1 MKQFS
6 VLCAALFLNAA
17 AFSQT
22 LISYGNSTVDKDEF
36 LRAYNKNKPA
46 VTDKEKALRDYLELY
61 TNFKLKVKAAQEL
74 HLDTIAQIRYDTQ
87 NFRDQIAANYL
98 TDEKGM
104 QSIVNEAIA
113 RSAKDLHVIYFSV
126 PVTDGISPA
135 DTMKAYNAAN
145 ELYNILKNGSTDY
158 ATAVTGASAKFSP
171 AKYADAGYITAFSL
185 PYEIENIVYNT
196 APGSISRPYRGAKG
210 WLIFKVTD
218 QRPDAGKWK
227 AAQIL
232 FAYPPEADYNTKLA
246 VKEKADSVYRLLQ
259 NGMAFDAAAK
269 QFSDDRMS
277 YSTGGELPEFGTGK
291 YADVFEQH
299 VFSLKNDNDI
309 SVPFETAFGYH
320 IVKRMAH
327 TPLPVAG
334 DAAYISEI
342 KQRILN
348 DSRINNE
355 RELFARETAARTG
368 FKRTASVGD
377 AELLRYADSVKKHY
391 ADDNTGLMPVSKKT
405 IITFKDG
412 TQVKGSE
419 WLKFVKSNS
428 NAEVFTKADKAL
440 LNNFTDQQVINYYKA
455 HLETYNPDF
464 RYQMQ
469 EFREGNM
476 LFEIMERNVWSK
488 AGADSAGLAAY
499 YNAHKENYKWENS
512 ADVLIFN
519 CTDEKTAQETMDKLR
534 AGKTWQALA
543 EESNN
548 KVQSDSGRY
557 ELSQIP
563 GTVNNN
569 ITQPGNFSAIIKNS
583 DGTAAFVQYIRVYP
597 PNMQRNFYDARGL
610 VINDYQNVLEQRWVE
625 ELRKRYP
632 VKINEAVVKQ
642 MLN

>member
-6 VLCAALFLNAA
+6 FLCAALFLNAA

-104 QSIVNEAIA
+104 QSLVDEAIA
-113 RSAKDLHVIYFSV
+113 RSAKDLHIIYFSV
-126 PVTDGISPA
+126 PVADGAAPA
-135 DTMKAYNAAN
+135 DTLKAYNGAK
-145 ELYNILKNGSTDY
+145 ELYNILKSGNTDY
-158 ATAVTGASAKFSP
+158 ASAVTGITAKFSP

-185 PYEIENIVYNT
+185 PYELENIVYST
-196 APGSISRPYRGAKG
+196 PTGSISQPYRSSKG
-210 WLIFKVTD
+210 WLIFEAAD

-232 FAYPPEADYNTKLA
+232 LAYPPNADYNTKLA
-246 VKEKADSVYRLLQ
+246 IKEKADSVYDLLQ
-259 NGMAFDAAAK
+259 KGMAFDAAAK

-291 YADVFEQH
+291 YANVFEQH

-309 SVPFETAFGYH
+309 SAPFETEFGYH
-320 IVKRMAH
+320 IVKRIAH
-327 TPLPVAG
+327 TPQPASG

-355 RELFARETAARTG
+355 RDMFARETAARTG
-368 FKRTASVGD
+368 FKRIAAVND

-391 ADDNTGLMPVSKKT
+391 NDDNTGLMPVSNKT
-405 IITFKDG
+405 IIIFKDG

-428 NAEVFTKADKAL
+428 NPEVFVKADKTL
-440 LNNFTDQQVINYYKA
+440 LNNFTTQEMVNYYKA
-455 HLETYNPDF
+455 HLENYNPDF

-476 LFEIMERNVWSK
+476 LFEIMERNVWSR
-488 AGADSAGLAAY
+488 AGADSVGLLAY

-519 CTDEKTAQETMDKLR
+519 CTDEKMAEETINKLR
-534 AGKTWQALA
+534 AGKTWQSLA

-548 KVQSDSGRY
+548 KVQADSGRY

-563 GTVNNN
+563 GTVANN
-569 ITQPGNFSAIIKNS
+569 TPQPGSFSPVIKNS

-597 PNMQRNFYDARGL
+597 PNMPRNFYDARGL
-610 VINDYQNVLEQRWVE
+610 VINDYQNVLEQKWVE

-632 VKINEAVVKQ
+632 VKINEPVVKQ